1 MEIGFTLSSEEFGP
15 NRLAYLGFL
24 AERYGFRFVMVT
36 DHYHPWINKE
46 GHSPF
51 VWNVIGALSVATEK
65 ITVGIGVNAPI
76 IRYHPAIVAQAAA
89 TSQVQLEGR
98 FILGVGTGENLNEHI
113 TGSGWPPIGTRRK
126 MLVEAIDI
134 MRLLWKGGYQN
145 YEGEFYNV
153 EDARIYTMP
162 KEKIPI
168 LISAFGKNS
177 AKMAGAMGDGFIT
190 TSPDKSL
197 VDTFKGTGKRGDR
210 PIYGQMSIVYGKNKK
225 TASDLLLKLW
235 PLAGLPRPLNTELRL
250 PSYFENVSKMVS
262 QKDISSKY
270 VLGHDKEKTI
280 EALKAYENA
289 GFTHVY
295 IHNIGSRQEEFL
307 KWASRNILPLYN

>member
-1 MEIGFTLSSEEFGP
+1 VEIGFTLSSEEFGP

-24 AERYGFRFVMVT
+24 AEKYGFKFVMVS
-36 DHYHPWINKE
+36 DHYHPWIDKE

-51 VWNVIGALSVATEK
+51 VWNVIGALSIATEK
-65 ITVGIGVNAPI
+65 ISVGIGVNAPI
-76 IRYHPAIVAQAAA
+76 IRYHPAIIAQAAA

-145 YEGEFYNV
+145 YEGKFYRV
-153 EDARIYTMP
+153 EDARIYTMAN
-162 KEKIPI
+162 EKIPI

-177 AKMAGAMGDGFIT
+177 AKMAGTLGDGFIT

-197 VDTFKGTGKRGDR
+197 VDTFKSTGKTNNR

-225 TASDLLLKLW
+225 AASDLLLKLW
-235 PLAGLPRPLNTELRL
+235 PLAGLPHPLNTELRL
-250 PSYFENVSKMVS
+250 PSYFENVSKMVDH
-262 QKDISSKY
+262 KDLSSKY

-280 EALKAYENA
+280 EALKTYENA

-295 IHNIGSRQEEFL
+295 LHNIGPKQEEFL
-307 KWASRNILPLYN
+307 KWASRNILPSYN